1 MRPKKRK
8 VVSIKCNVLV
18 RYDAGQQKII
28 STNEEVE
35 LLSNLLCKNVD
46 AGDVLCSKCRS
57 GIVKSDA
64 IQVLPSTSRSYK
76 NPPYIDP
83 VEVQSSLQSNI
94 SVSDDASQST
104 QPLQSSQQSS
114 SESSSQSLNDP
125 SYFVRERDQILREMI
140 EMPFK
145 KVVVTHKYCCV
156 CRIQNKNISLFRSN
170 LDCKFLLVREFL
182 FLKTIVV
189 VLNIS

>member
-1 MRPKKRK
+1 MDDSSGREINLNKTR
-8 VVSIKCNVLV
+8 ILRIT

-57 GIVKSDA
+57 GTVKSDA
-64 IQVLPSTSRSYK
+64 IPVLPSTSRSYK

-83 VEVQSSLQSNI
+83 VEVQSLLQSNI

-114 SESSSQSLNDP
+114 SESSAVQSSQSLNDP
-125 SYFVRERDQILREMI
+125 SYIAVKETRL
-140 EMPFK
+140 
-145 KVVVTHKYCCV
+145 
-156 CRIQNKNISLFRSN
+156 
-170 LDCKFLLVREFL
+170 
-182 FLKTIVV
+182 
-189 VLNIS
+189 